1 MNGHRNLTKQKI
13 LPIIGITT
21 YGRDNNGDFHLPGQ
35 YVDAVRKAGGIPLL
49 LPPGDSHPDQILDVV
64 DGLIFA
70 GGGDIDPALYGGSSH
85 PAVSRVDPERDAF
98 EMALAQKTLSKN
110 APVLGI
116 CRGAQL
122 LNVATGGNLV
132 EHVPDEFGFEI
143 LHQTKR
149 GDGIEHL
156 VQIVPRSRLAK
167 ITGATEMSVVSM
179 HHQAVRTIPT
189 GWTVVAQSADGV
201 IEGLEYE
208 PHPWMVSVLWHPELS
223 LDDQQSH
230 GIFHGLIEAARKRK
244 SG

>member
-1 MNGHRNLTKQKI
+1 MTKQKI

-21 YGRDNNGDFHLPGQ
+21 YERNKTGDFHLPGQ

-49 LPPGDSHPDQILDVV
+49 LPPGESHPDQILDVV

-85 PAVSRVDPERDAF
+85 PAVSRVDPERDTF
-98 EMALAQKTLSKN
+98 EMALAQKTFSRN

-122 LNVATGGNLV
+122 LNVATGGDLV
-132 EHVPDEFGFEI
+132 EHVPDEFGHEI
-143 LHQTKR
+143 LHRSKK

-156 VQIVPRSRLAK
+156 VQIAPRSRLAK
-167 ITGATEMSVVSM
+167 ITGVTEMSVVSM
-179 HHQAVRTIPT
+179 HHQAVRTIPK
-189 GWTVVAQSADGV
+189 GWSVVAQSADGV

-208 PHPWMVSVLWHPELS
+208 QHPWMVSVLWHPELS
-223 LDDQQSH
+223 LDDQH
-230 GIFHGLIEAARKRK
+230 NRRIFQGLIEEARKRK